1 MLACS
6 SSYNLTLAISR
17 VLIDRHLTFCS
28 PMWPTRCNSA
38 RKWRGKKL
46 EFQLS
51 HRQPLRDLITLRSCD
66 KLKHYIFTTW
76 VLMTTKLGRMVTYPR
91 GLVPIKSDDPWIA
104 WSFYIMWQ
112 NKTTMSPQPQ
122 CLWPPNLTGS

>member
-6 SSYNLTLAISR
+6 SSYNLTPAIFR
-17 VLIDRHLTFCS
+17 VLIDWHLTFCS
-28 PMWPTRCNSA
+28 QMWPGWCNSP

-51 HRQPLRDLITLRSCD
+51 HIQPLRDLITLRSCD
-66 KLKHYIFTTW
+66 KLKHIFTTW
-76 VLMTTKLGRMVTYPR
+76 VLTTTKLGRMVAYRR
-91 GLVPIKSDDPWIA
+91 GLVPIKSDDPLIA
-104 WSFYIMWQ
+104 WSFYITWQ

-122 CLWPPNLTGS
+122 CLWPPNLTGW